1 MYKNQMMAA
10 LSLVEQ
16 TLKERKKE
24 LEEAIAE
31 QTHIT
36 DSCRMPLRQGLDD
49 IIVRLKEEIR
59 GLEMEI
65 MEYHDIIGELE

>member
-1 MYKNQMMAA
+1 MKAA

-36 DSCRMPLRQGLDD
+36 EPCRMPL
-49 IIVRLKEEIR
+49 
-59 GLEMEI
+59 
-65 MEYHDIIGELE
+65 